1 MIKTITASDR
11 KRNPKA
17 TKGKRFKLVS
27 KATGRSLGYG
37 TKAEMQKREPAV
49 QFFKQR

>member
-1 MIKTITASDR
+1 MIKPITAADR

-37 TKAEMQKREPAV
+37 TKAEMKIRERQV
-49 QFFKQR
+49 QTFKNK